1 MEKRVVSSTYH
12 NMTLEVRAAQQHN
25 AAPTRC
31 FISLEYMQRNQIATG
46 DLVKITQNEKVDAD
60 YKLQIKQALTLQLK
74 KKNRQ

>member
-1 MEKRVVSSTYH
+1 
-12 NMTLEVRAAQQHN
+12 MTLEVRAAQQLN

-60 YKLQIKQALTLQLK
+60 CKLQIKQGLTLRPR
-74 KKNRQ
+74 NRRL